1 MADPIPLLRTLPREI
16 DKALVDCVK
25 GLLREIEAGEVR
37 DVAFAAVTREGAIQS
52 HWHHSGEHEF
62 GLVAA
67 ITRLAWRYQHEALD
81 PLEQDAP
88 PDGA

>member
-1 MADPIPLLRTLPREI
+1 MADPIPLLNLVPAAV
-16 DKALVDCVK
+16 DKGLVDCIK
-25 GLLREIEAGEVR
+25 DLLREIEAGEVR
-37 DVAFAAVTREGAIQS
+37 DVAFAAVTRTGALQT

-67 ITRLAWRYQHEALD
+67 ITRLAFRYQHEALD
-81 PLEQDAP
+81 PIEMDR

>member
-1 MADPIPLLRTLPREI
+1 MADPIPLLNLVPRAV

-25 GLLREIEAGEVR
+25 DLLRDVEAGELR
-37 DVAFAAVTREGAIQS
+37 DVAFATVKRDGAIAT
-52 HWHHSGEHEF
+52 HWHHSGEVGF
-62 GLVAA
+62 GLTAA

-81 PLEQDAP
+81 PVEEDA